1 MNINLL
7 NLSIVVK
14 TDEDE
19 VLQKI
24 KDEFHFF
31 ITDEKSHRKFTVH
44 IQREAPPKIPE
55 LIATKILSHAVVY
68 TYRREK
74 FIDYHGKGHIHQKG
88 NSFFIYSLDEELLFE
103 LAFLT
108 IHSLFGELAQRR
120 SLYRIHALSGT
131 YRKRDFILVLPSGG
145 GKSSMLAEFLK
156 DPEFKVISDDCPFI
170 DHKGKI
176 HSFPSKISL
185 ATIPQDSEL
194 ANKPWHTFNRTLYP
208 PKHVLSLSHLDDRV
222 NIRPLDSRP
231 MLILGVRS
239 SYRSPVIQRLR
250 PFEAMKVLLEN
261 MVIGVGLPQI
271 IEIFLNFNYF
281 SDFTKISKAIV
292 KRSRAAINLYLR
304 SFHCK
309 IVLSDN
315 IQRNCQAIK
324 DLINEKNHR

>member
-14 TDEDE
+14 TDEDT

-31 ITDEKSHRKFTVH
+31 ITDEKPHRKFTVH
-44 IQREAPPKIPE
+44 IQKEAPPKIPE
-55 LIATKILSHAVVY
+55 LIATKIFTHAVVY

-88 NSFFIYSLDEELLFE
+88 NSFFIYSLDEQLLFE
-103 LAFLT
+103 LAYIT

-120 SLYRIHALSGT
+120 GLYRIHALSGT

-145 GKSSMLAEFLK
+145 GKSSMLVEFLK
-156 DPEFKVISDDCPFI
+156 DPEFKVISDDSPFI
-170 DHKGKI
+170 DGKGKI

-185 ATIPQDSEL
+185 ASIPENSEL
-194 ANKPWHTFNRTLYP
+194 TDRPWQTFTRSLYP
-208 PKHVLSLSHLDDRV
+208 PKHTLSLSHLDNRV
-222 NIRPLDSRP
+222 NIRPMDSRP

-239 SYRSPVIQRLR
+239 SYRSPVIQRLKS
-250 PFEAMKVLLEN
+250 FEAMKVLLEN
-261 MVIGVGLPQI
+261 MIIGVGLPQI
-271 IEIFLNFNYF
+271 IEIFLDFNYL
-281 SDFTKISKAIV
+281 SDFTKVSKAIV
-292 KRSRAAINLYLR
+292 KRSRAAINLYLC

-315 IQRNCQAIK
+315 VQRNCQAIK